1 MTEHEI
7 AAVVH
12 GVLREVFERE
22 DLALSPST
30 TAKEVPGWDSFKQI
44 EIVLALEARFGI
56 SFTTQD
62 LDALRTVGDLV
73 AVVCRKSFG

>member
-7 AAVVH
+7 AVVVH